1 MIEQPAGRL
10 RYLLQ
15 TIPPLLYAADAH
27 DFSLRS
33 RPGKWSKKEI
43 LGHLIDS
50 ACNNHQRF
58 VRIQFEEMPRII
70 YDQDNWNAC
79 SYYQQRDKDQLVAFW
94 EVYNNQLLELI
105 TRIPAGLLTREG
117 VSGNGERHTLA
128 WYITDYV
135 THMEHHLRQLVEYV

>member
-15 TIPPLLYAADAH
+15 TIPPLLYAADAD
-27 DFSLRS
+27 DFSLRP

-79 SYYQQRDKDQLVAFW
+79 SYYQQRDKNQLVAFW
-94 EVYNNQLLELI
+94 EIYNKQLLELV

-117 VSGNGERHTLA
+117 VSGNGKRYTLA

-135 THMEHHLRQLVEYV
+135 VHMEHHLRQLVEYV